1 MIKYILAGGYVHKT
15 PDEGKDFCEELIKG
29 IDKKP
34 VKILDCMFARK
45 KEDWQENMDRD
56 NIFFSKFIKD
66 FELELAD
73 PDKFTKQVKNSDVI
87 YLRGGYTSPLMELL
101 SKDKNWIKELEG
113 KVIAGTSAGGDAI
126 SKYYCVLKTHRVG
139 DGLGL
144 LPIKFI
150 PHWNSDYSDEEV
162 KDIDWSLELKK
173 LKEYKE
179 ELPIYTLG
187 EGEFMV
193 INSTEV

>member
-1 MIKYILAGGYVHKT
+1 MTKYILVGGFVHKA
-15 PDEGKDFCEELIKG
+15 PDEGKAFCEELVKG

-45 KEDWQENMDRD
+45 KEEWQEGMDSD
-56 NIFFSKFIKD
+56 NVFFLKFIKD

-73 PDKFTKQVKNSDVI
+73 PDKFTEQVKNSDVV
-87 YLRGGYTSPLMELL
+87 YLKGGYTSLLVEAL
-101 SKDKNWIKELEG
+101 SKNESWINELGG
-113 KVIAGTSAGGDAI
+113 KVLVGTSAGADAI
-126 SKYYCVLKTHRVG
+126 AKYYTVLKTHRTG

-173 LKEYKE
+173 LKGYKE

-187 EGEFMV
+187 EGEFIV

>member
-1 MIKYILAGGYVHKT
+1 MIKYILVGGYVHKAL
-15 PDEGKDFCEELIKG
+15 DEGKAFCEELIKG

-45 KEDWQENMDRD
+45 KEDWQESIDRD
-56 NIFFSKFIKD
+56 NIFFSKFIKG

-73 PDKFTKQVKNSDVI
+73 PDKFAEQVKNSDVI
-87 YLRGGYTSPLMELL
+87 YLRGGHTSPLIELL
-101 SKDKNWIKELEG
+101 SKDIGWIKELQG
-113 KVIAGTSAGGDAI
+113 KVLVGTSAGGDAI
-126 SKYYCVLKTHRVG
+126 AKYYCVIKTSRVG

-162 KDIDWSLELKK
+162 NNINWAEELKK
-173 LKEYKE
+173 LKSYKE
-179 ELPIYTLG
+179 DLPIYTLG
-187 EGEFMV
+187 EGEFTI